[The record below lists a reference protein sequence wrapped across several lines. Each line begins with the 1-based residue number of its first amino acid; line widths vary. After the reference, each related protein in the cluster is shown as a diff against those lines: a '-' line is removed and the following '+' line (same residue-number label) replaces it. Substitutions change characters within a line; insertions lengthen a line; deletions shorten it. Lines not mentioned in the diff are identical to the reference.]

1 MRKITAAAVGFA
13 AVALVAAPIA
23 AAAAVSAGV
32 ALVAAP
38 SPHAAAAA
46 PPPHGSITCWE
57 STQVKSHG
65 REVPFVT
72 LDGTHS
78 GRRELTCTLTPQY
91 PRYLNHWTLR
101 APGGAF
107 STITIRG

>member
-23 AAAAVSAGV
+23 AAAAAAVSAGV

-38 SPHAAAAA
+38 IAAHHAPA

-65 REVPFVT
+65 REVPFIT

-78 GRRELTCTLTPQY
+78 GRRELTCTRTPQY
-91 PRYLNHWTLR
+91 PRYLNHWTL
-101 APGGAF
+101 
-107 STITIRG
+107 